1 MKKEKDIIIRVSIK
15 NKFVVPTLVLLIIG
29 MGLSSTISYYKAKV
43 ALKTA
48 ITGQV
53 EQLAVSADKILET
66 WIADRE
72 LDIKGWSKQE
82 VFITSLK
89 DSFIAKAARKSAE
102 ELLKGLKE
110 DYKFY
115 DNICLADMSGQILA
129 AADSEAAGK
138 FTIAEWDSFK
148 GAVKGNLSISDIIEN
163 KGTGAPLF
171 VMAVPVKEKDTIVGV
186 LLGIFDFNA
195 YSAQFIDPVKVGE
208 RGDAFM
214 FNKSG
219 LIIAHPVKSNVLKL
233 DLNTLD
239 FGKDMMAQKDGVM
252 EYELNG
258 VEKIA
263 ALRNHPGLGW
273 TIAVTAASSEIL
285 APVKS
290 LGRIN
295 MVISA
300 VIVVIAGF
308 VIYFISGY
316 ITRSVN
322 DVVAGLKD
330 AAEGEGDLTKRLE
343 VKSHD
348 EVGILAK
355 WFNTFVQKLQG
366 IITEIAGNSEKLNT
380 SSIELLAISKKM
392 SKGADRMSSKSNAVA
407 AAAEEMSSNMSSVA
421 AAAEQSSANI
431 NMVSSA
437 AEEMTST
444 INEIAH
450 NTEKTRVSSNDA
462 VLRIK
467 KASENIDHLSRSAQE
482 IGRVVETIN
491 DISEQTNLLALNATI
506 EAARAGEAGKG
517 FAVVAGEI
525 KALARQTAEA
535 TLEIKEKIESIQGS
549 TRQTVTEIEEITVAI
564 NNVNQMIDTVAASV
578 EEQSATTKEI
588 ALNVVQAAHGIQEV
602 TENVTQSSTVAG
614 EIAKDIADVNQ
625 AANEMS
631 DNSSQV
637 NASAGDLSLLS
648 GDLKKTMDQF
658 KI

>member
-1 MKKEKDIIIRVSIK
+1 MKKEKGIIIRVSIK

-29 MGLSSTISYYKAKV
+29 MGLSSTISYYKARA

-66 WIADRE
+66 WLADRE

-89 DSFIAKAARKSAE
+89 DTFIAKAARKSADD
-102 ELLKGLKE
+102 LLKGLKE

-115 DNICLADMSGQILA
+115 DNICLADMAGQIVSA
-129 AADSEAAGK
+129 ANPEAAGK
-138 FTIAEWDSFK
+138 LTIGEWDSFK
-148 GAVKGNLSISDIIEN
+148 EAVKGKLSISDIIE
-163 KGTGAPLF
+163 KKETGAPLF
-171 VMAVPVKEKDTIVGV
+171 VMAVPVKEKDAVVGV
-186 LLGIFDFNA
+186 LLGIFDFNT
-195 YSAQFIDPVKVGE
+195 YTTHFVDPIKVGE
-208 RGDAFM
+208 KGNAFM

-219 LIIAHPVKSNVLKL
+219 LIIAHPDKSNVLKL

-239 FGKDMMAQKDGVM
+239 FGKHMTAQKAGVM
-252 EYELNG
+252 EYQFDG

-263 ALRNHPGLGW
+263 ALKNHPGLDW
-273 TIAVTAASSEIL
+273 TIAVTAESSEIL

-316 ITRSVN
+316 ITRTVN
-322 DVVAGLKD
+322 EVVAGLKD

-348 EVGILAK
+348 EIGILAK

-366 IITEIAGNSEKLNT
+366 IITEIVGNSEKLNI
-380 SSIELLAISKKM
+380 SSGELLAISKKM
-392 SKGADRMSSKSNAVA
+392 SEGADQMSSKSNAVA

-421 AAAEQSSANI
+421 AAAEQSSTNI

-506 EAARAGEAGKG
+506 EAARAGESGKG

-549 TRQTVTEIEEITVAI
+549 TRQTVSEIEEITVAI
-564 NNVNQMIDTVAASV
+564 NSVNEMIDTVAASV

-588 ALNVVQAAHGIQEV
+588 ASNVVQAARGIQEV
-602 TENVTQSSTVAG
+602 TENVTQSSAVAG

-631 DNSSQV
+631 NNSLQI
-637 NASAGDLSLLS
+637 NTSAGDLSRLS
-648 GDLKKTMDQF
+648 GELKKTVDQF